1 MKESERIAAELAA
14 ARKEASELPAQIDAL
29 KARHDKL
36 TGGWRRETGIIAHLE
51 QDLQVAIRAEADAL
65 LPTVRRIDGR
75 DEKVLVVRKITPKRI
90 YLGYPGNPNE
100 YHVGHDGKDWRG
112 NIHPDDLK
120 RILGG
125 NQCPLN

>member
-14 ARKEASELPAQIDAL
+14 AKKEAAGLPAQIATL
-29 KARHDKL
+29 EARLEKL

-51 QDLQVAIRAEADAL
+51 QDLQAATIAEADAL
-65 LPTVRRIDGR
+65 LPTVRRIDDGN
-75 DEKVLVVRKITPKRI
+75 EKILVVRKITPKRI
-90 YLGYPGNPNE
+90 YLAHPGNPSE

-120 RILGG
+120 KLLGG
-125 NQCPLN
+125 TT